1 MSSNILYPTSHFP
14 KTEADITSQCCAALK
29 FLRRFGLVTLAAFF
43 VFSSHAVTA
52 APGDLDS
59 SFGKGGRVTS
69 DFQGS
74 NDFAYAVALQP
85 DGKIVTAGIRFLGNS
100 AEGGDFLITRYNA
113 DGTLDKRFGQ
123 RGHVITDFG
132 LTEIA
137 TAVAVQPDGKI
148 IAAGG
153 TYAIF
158 PFLGG
163 QFALA
168 RYNSDGSLDS
178 TFGVGGLV
186 RTTFNSEGCFA
197 SALVLQADGKI
208 IAAGTKYIRFTS
220 DQSSDTDFGLAR
232 YNPDGSLD
240 STFGVGGEVATDF
253 NGGNDDAFSVLLQP
267 DGRIVAVGDATSL
280 ANFYDFALTRYMPN
294 GTIDTTFG
302 NLGKVESDL
311 GATNLDQARS
321 AVLQP
326 DGKIVAAGTTVT
338 NNGLDQFFA
347 VVRYGSDG
355 SRDATFGN
363 AGLATVDFGSFLQSA
378 RSVLLQPDGK
388 LIAVGYPDTESSDSD
403 FLTARLNTDGT
414 LDSSF
419 GVGGKVRTSFG
430 NLNGGANAA
439 VLQRDGKIV
448 AVGFN
453 ATPTRKGVDLA
464 MARYLGN

>member
-1 MSSNILYPTSHFP
+1 MNSKNLHLTSYTAR
-14 KTEADITSQCCAALK
+14 TEVDVTSRYHVAMK
-29 FLRRFGLVTLAAFF
+29 FIHRLAISVVAFF
-43 VFSSHAVTA
+43 ALAGRAVTA

-59 SFGKGGRVTS
+59 SFGSGGRVTS
-69 DFQGS
+69 DFRGS
-74 NDFAYAVALQP
+74 NDFAYASALQP
-85 DGKIVTAGIRFLGNS
+85 DGKIVTAGIRFVGMS
-100 AEGGDFLITRYNA
+100 AEGGDFLIARYNA

-158 PFLGG
+158 PSLGG

-168 RYNSDGSLDS
+168 RYNSDGSLDT

-197 SALVLQADGKI
+197 SAIVLQADGKVI
-208 IAAGTKYIRFTS
+208 VAGTKYVHFTS
-220 DQSSDTDFGLAR
+220 DQSSDTDFALAR
-232 YNPDGSLD
+232 YNSDGTLD

-267 DGRIVAVGDATSL
+267 DGKLVAVGDATSL
-280 ANFYDFALTRYMPN
+280 ANFYDFALVRYLPD
-294 GTIDTTFG
+294 GTIDRGFG
-302 NLGKVESDL
+302 SLGKVESDF
-311 GATNLDQARS
+311 GAANLDQARS
-321 AVLQP
+321 AVLQA

-338 NNGLDQFFA
+338 LNGSDQLFA
-347 VVRYGSDG
+347 IVRYNSNG

-363 AGLATVDFGSFLQSA
+363 NGLATVDFGSFLQSV
-378 RSVLLQPDGK
+378 RSLLLQPDGK

-403 FLTARLNTDGT
+403 FLAARLNSNGT

-419 GVGGKVRTSFG
+419 GVDGEVRTSFG

-439 VLQRDGKIV
+439 VLQPDGKIV

-453 ATPTRKGVDLA
+453 ATPTRRGVDLA
-464 MARYLGN
+464 LARYLGD